1 MKKKPLQKLF
11 QGSRN
16 NSNSTWEKTKL
27 GSPKIVK
34 PISSSNKTNKVL
46 ETLTEKVK
54 KTIVLIPTYNEQD
67 NIRGI
72 IATLRKLYPAIM
84 IMVID
89 DSSPDGTASLVKKI
103 ARKDKKIFLL
113 DKGSKQ
119 GIGKAYIRGFNRVLE
134 LSQKLTIDYV
144 VQMDADF
151 SHDPIYLKDLLN
163 QIIDHDLVIGS
174 RYAKGVNVVN
184 WPMKRILLSYFANQY
199 VNFITRLGIHDVTSG
214 FKVFR
219 RTVLEQINFNQ
230 IMSNGYVFQIEINYI
245 LKHLGFKLTEVSIIF
260 KDRQRGASKI
270 NFQIIREAMI
280 KVLFLP
286 VKNINRY
293 KRKIK

>member
-1 MKKKPLQKLF
+1 MKKKLLQKPF
-11 QGSRN
+11 QSSRKK
-16 NSNSTWEKTKL
+16 SHSIWKKTKS
-27 GSPKIVK
+27 GSPKIVR
-34 PISSSNKTNKVL
+34 PIPSSNKTNKVL
-46 ETLTEKVK
+46 RTLTEKVK
-54 KTIVLIPTYNEQD
+54 RTIVLIPTYNEQD
-67 NIRGI
+67 NIREI
-72 IATLRKLYPAIM
+72 IATLRKFYPAIM

-89 DSSPDGTASLVKKI
+89 DSSPDGTASLVKEM

-113 DKGSKQ
+113 DKGNKQ
-119 GIGKAYIRGFNRVLE
+119 GIGKAYIRGFNRVLK

-163 QIIDHDLVIGS
+163 QITGHDLVIGS

-184 WPMKRILLSYFANQY
+184 WPMKRVLLSYLANKY

-219 RTVLEQINFNQ
+219 RTALEQINFNQ
-230 IMSNGYVFQIEINYI
+230 VISNGYVFQIEINYI
-245 LKHLGFKLTEVSIIF
+245 LKRLGFKVTEASIIF
-260 KDRQRGASKI
+260 KDRQKGVSKI

-280 KVLFLP
+280 KVLFFPL
-286 VKNINRY
+286 KNINRY
-293 KRKIK
+293 KKR